1 MAILLIGLSV
11 MAIMMSVAMP
21 VWSQMA
27 RREKEAELVFR
38 GEQYARAIGL
48 FQRRRGPGVLPANLD
63 VLVEERYLRKRYK
76 DPITGEDFLPLT
88 QTQSSAGPISA
99 PTQQGGAGGPGVARG
114 STPPA
119 GGRGAPASGVIGV
132 VSGSDERSLMLYNG
146 RNYYNA
152 WQFVYVQ
159 QTQAHGAVAEADS
172 RPAPA
177 PDQQAVAGADSR
189 PVLPAPAPG
198 LQAAA
203 WAEDPYETEK

>member
-11 MAIMMSVAMP
+11 MAIMMSVVMP
-21 VWSQMA
+21 AWSQMA

-63 VLVEERYLRKRYK
+63 VLVEERYLRKLYK

-88 QTQSSAGPISA
+88 QTQGSDGAFSA
-99 PTQQGGAGGPGVARG
+99 PAQDGGASEPGVGRG
-114 STPPA
+114 ATPPA
-119 GGRGAPASGVIGV
+119 GGAGAPAGGIIGV

-146 RNYYNA
+146 RNYYNE

-159 QTQAHGAVAEADS
+159 QTQAPGAAGRGRGGQPTRPPSAGSGPAS
-172 RPAPA
+172 R
-177 PDQQAVAGADSR
+177 GLGR
-189 PVLPAPAPG
+189 GPVR
-198 LQAAA
+198 
-203 WAEDPYETEK
+203 D